1 MFVVD
6 EGQSELR
13 PLALPDDDAESITGI
28 GRKRYARGIVPAW
41 AQAAG
46 VIGRQRDSV
55 QACPSLRGPVGR
67 LCEGFREDRVVVR
80 PNLVDDPI
88 LPTKVAA
95 LDRHQSVG
103 RFVEVRVNLA
113 RNRSGCVFWRVGSR
127 DRIRRGRFG
136 QVSRRFG
143 GRLRR
148 FPAVS
153 GTARLCSLDRRW
165 CRRNPPDGCPAS
177 GTLCSRSP
185 GFVRRSARKWHSF
198 RYRRI

>member
-13 PLALPDDDAESITGI
+13 PRALPDDDAESMTGI
-28 GRKRYARGIVPAW
+28 RRKRYARGIVPAW

-103 RFVEVRVNLA
+103 RFVEVRV
-113 RNRSGCVFWRVGSR
+113 
-127 DRIRRGRFG
+127 
-136 QVSRRFG
+136 
-143 GRLRR
+143 
-148 FPAVS
+148 
-153 GTARLCSLDRRW
+153 
-165 CRRNPPDGCPAS
+165 
-177 GTLCSRSP
+177 
-185 GFVRRSARKWHSF
+185 
-198 RYRRI
+198 